1 MRTAAPH
8 SARTSKTATACA
20 AIAAGMG
27 CNKPLKVYTRPRG
40 RERERKGDA
49 GGSEWH
55 SPRGVPPARARVVG
69 APPRH
74 TLAILRI
81 LDRVCVQSDQVY
93 RRDAPGHL
101 GFTLSHLRYATPAG
115 LGFGLHF
122 WKAARFHVWLGR
134 RSDSGRIWSAARGLE
149 AAGGGRHSA
158 RARQARTHAC
168 THKRRP

>member
-8 SARTSKTATACA
+8 SARTSKAATACA

-27 CNKPLKVYTRPRG
+27 CNKPLRVYTRPRG

-49 GGSEWH
+49 GGSEGH
-55 SPRGVPPARARVVG
+55 SPCGVPPARARVVG

-81 LDRVCVQSDQVY
+81 LDRVCVQSDPVY
-93 RRDAPGHL
+93 PRGAPGHL
-101 GFTLSHLRYATPAG
+101 CFTLSHFALRYAG
-115 LGFGLHF
+115 RFGVWVAFLQ
-122 WKAARFHVWLGR
+122 AARLHVWLGR

-149 AAGGGRHSA
+149 AAGGGRFYSA
-158 RARQARTHAC
+158 EHLGQSVLRV
-168 THKRRP
+168 